1 MAKEKITDVY
11 QTTCLED
18 FISVLYTQFAQ
29 GRKPYEERWQENWW
43 NFIGQYNPDRKLQTT
58 EGQQNR
64 SRVFVRLTQQK
75 VRAAQAKIME
85 SIGMEVPFKLVPI
98 NNTPQTE
105 YDLAQIASA
114 QKDIIRDQFR
124 KIDLRDTFDTAT
136 LEMGIYGTAV
146 LKGPVVTK
154 KTIEGVEENVK
165 NVMGMQVPLWKI
177 PMSKYPHWKRVFV
190 DVLQK
195 DVYPVSL
202 WDFYTDN
209 NADANNK
216 SIGCMERHNYSPY
229 EYQQIFIGDEQYDQE
244 NAIYQFNLATIP
256 DYIEKLEVQQG
267 EKYMGQVAPKDTKIT
282 VVEYWGQAPYSLI
295 KEYLNDEDRAYEHK
309 DTDIVECSAILAG
322 TASQTDVLTNLSVL
336 KVRLNPSGDRIY
348 RVCPFI
354 KNPGSPWGI
363 GVAESIR
370 DSQMLINSLTRLM
383 VDNKALSGNGMFAI
397 QKEQL
402 DTRATKDGLKVYP
415 GKVFFIKGDV
425 NTAIKPL
432 AFPDVTG
439 GIEVAIDRFERWAD
453 EESGIPK
460 YTQGES
466 SSFLNKTA
474 TGMSMIINQS
484 NIFLK
489 TTIRNIDEF
498 WIKPLAKAFNLLNEV
513 DGSYPTEIN
522 IPLDVV
528 PLGVDSLMAKE
539 IKFENAMKLFQ
550 VAKETDLLP
559 FLNKTNALKLVSD
572 LLDVKGLVVT
582 DVEAQQI
589 SQMLQAQAA
598 NASQASLSANIG
610 SDLLGALTDGERAQ
624 VLQKM
629 GVQSDPQAD
638 AKLLIKKAQGLELET
653 QAKIM
658 VNDRKELG
666 KAQGKAADNILGSML
681 KKEEPNPTPQT
692 VVENVNEVPER

>member
-43 NFIGQYNPDRKLQTT
+43 NYIGQYNPDRKLQTT

-177 PMSKYPHWKRVFV
+177 PMTNYPHWKRVFV

-229 EYQQIFIGDEQYDQE
+229 EYQKIFIGDEQYNQE
-244 NAIYQFNLATIP
+244 NAIYQFNLATVP

-295 KEYLNDEDRAYEHK
+295 KEYLNDEDRAYAHK

-513 DGSYPTEIN
+513 DGSYPTNIN
-522 IPLDVV
+522 VPLDVV

-559 FLNKTNALKLVSD
+559 YLNKTNALKLVSD

-582 DVEAQQI
+582 DVEAEQI

-638 AKLLIKKAQGLELET
+638 AKLLIRKAQGLELET

-681 KKEEPNPTPQT
+681 DKEPKAPQT

>member
-195 DVYPVSL
+195 DVYPVSI

-229 EYQQIFIGDEQYDQE
+229 EYQQIFIGDDQYDQE

-267 EKYMGQVAPKDTKIT
+267 EKYMGQVSPKDTKIT

-484 NIFLK
+484 NVFLK

>member
-43 NFIGQYNPDRKLQTT
+43 NYIGQYNPDRKLQTT

-136 LEMGIYGTAV
+136 LEMGIYGTAI

-154 KTIEGVEENVK
+154 QTIEGVEENVK

-177 PMSKYPHWKRVFV
+177 PMSSYPHWKRVFV

-195 DVYPVSL
+195 NVYPVSI

-229 EYQQIFIGDEQYDQE
+229 EYQQIFIGDEQYNQE

-295 KEYLNDEDRAYEHK
+295 KEYLNEEDIAYKHK

-513 DGSYPTEIN
+513 DGSYPTDIN
-522 IPLDVV
+522 VPLDVV

-559 FLNKTNALKLVSD
+559 YLNKTNALKLVSD

-681 KKEEPNPTPQT
+681 NKEPNVNTPQT